1 MKRLIILFFLLLST
15 LDASAQTG
23 KSIYQKYSGQENVS
37 AVYIS
42 SAMFRM
48 IGKIPDLKAGDDEVD
63 LTPIIQKLS
72 GFYIISSV
80 NPSINENLQ
89 SEVKR
94 FIANGRYEL
103 LMEAIDS
110 GEIMRMYSVGSE
122 KTVNSF
128 VMFAIDGSETTFICL
143 YGQMDRDQLE
153 KVLAEEMKK

>member
-80 NPSINENLQ
+80 NPSINENMQ

-143 YGQMDRDQLE
+143 DGQMDRDQLE

>member
-128 VMFAIDGSETTFICL
+128 VMFAIDGAETTFICL
-143 YGQMDRDQLE
+143 DGQMDRDQLE

>member
-48 IGKIPDLKAGDDEVD
+48 IGKIPDLKAGDDKVD

-143 YGQMDRDQLE
+143 DGQMDRDQLE

>member
-1 MKRLIILFFLLLST
+1 MKRLIILFFLLIST

-143 YGQMDRDQLE
+143 DGQMDRDQLE

>member
-1 MKRLIILFFLLLST
+1 MKRLIILFFILLST

-143 YGQMDRDQLE
+143 DGQMDRDQLE